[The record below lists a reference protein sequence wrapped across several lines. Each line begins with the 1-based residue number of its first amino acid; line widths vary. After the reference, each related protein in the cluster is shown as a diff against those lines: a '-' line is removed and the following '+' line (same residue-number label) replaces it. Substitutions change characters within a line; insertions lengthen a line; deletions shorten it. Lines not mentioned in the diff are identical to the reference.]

1 MDLGLTEEQQM
12 LREFARDFLE
22 KECTEQHVRDMEE
35 DERGY
40 SPELWRKMAE
50 QGWPGLVIPDTYG
63 GVGMT
68 YLDLIILI
76 EEFGR
81 ALVPGPFVSNCVA
94 TLALLEAGSEQQ
106 KQEYLP
112 LLASGTQ
119 FWTLAFTEPSARFDA
134 GGVQLRAT
142 RDGDAYVLN
151 GTKLFIRDSHTADR
165 MIVVARTSPATG
177 SGRAEGE
184 DGISL
189 FIVDAGA
196 AGITHNPIRTISSER
211 QNEVKFENVR
221 VPAANLMGQEG
232 KAWSAFNK
240 IANKATVLECAYLV
254 GLTQMAFDITL
265 NYTKERVQFGRP
277 IASFQAMQHKAADIV
292 TDVDGSRYITY
303 LAAWAVAEDED
314 DADEQTHV
322 AKAWVSEASR
332 RTVAQCQQM
341 HGGIG
346 FTKDYRIQLYYRRQK
361 AGELAWGDADYH
373 RDKVGQLLRV

>member
-12 LREFARDFLE
+12 LRELARDFLE
-22 KECTEQHVRDMEE
+22 KECPEQHVRDMEE

-81 ALVPGPFVSNCVA
+81 ALVPGPFISNCIA

-142 RDGDAYVLN
+142 RDGYAYVLN

-165 MIVVARTSPATG
+165 MVVVARTGAD
-177 SGRAEGE
+177 GE
-184 DGISL
+184 DGVSL

-196 AGITHNPIRTISSER
+196 AGISQNPIRTISSER

-232 KAWSAFNK
+232 KAWPVFKK

-303 LAAWAVAEDED
+303 LAAWAVAEDDD
-314 DADEQTHV
+314 DADEQTHI

-361 AGELAWGDADYH
+361 AAELAWGDADYH
-373 RDKVGQLLRV
+373 RDKVGQLLGV

>member
-1 MDLGLTEEQQM
+1 MDLGLSEEQEM

-22 KECTEQHVRDMEE
+22 KECPEQHVRDMEE

-40 SPELWRKMAE
+40 SPDLWRKMAE
-50 QGWPGLVIPDTYG
+50 QGWSGLIIPENYG

-68 YLDLIILI
+68 YLDLVILI

-81 ALVPGPFVSNCVA
+81 ALVPGPFISNCVA
-94 TLALLEAGSEQQ
+94 TIALLEAGSEAQ

-134 GGVQLRAT
+134 DGVELRAT
-142 RDGDAYVLN
+142 RDGDSYVLN

-165 MIVVARTSPATG
+165 MVVVARTGGAV
-177 SGRAEGE
+177 E

-189 FIVDAGA
+189 FVVETSAS
-196 AGITHNPIRTISSER
+196 GISQSPIRTISSER

-221 VPAANLMGQEG
+221 VPAANLLGDEG
-232 KAWSAFNK
+232 KAWPAFQR

-303 LAAWAVAEDED
+303 RAAWAVAEDED
-314 DADEQTHV
+314 DADEQTHI
-322 AKAWVSEASR
+322 AKAWVSDASR

-346 FTKDYRIQLYYRRQK
+346 FTKDYKIQLYYRRQK
-361 AGELAWGDADYH
+361 AAELAWGDADYH
-373 RDKVGQLLRV
+373 RNLVGVALGI